1 MNHHRG
7 TIIDEICEK
16 DLRYKAD
23 AYDFILEALS
33 YTQKKFSRQRHVSG
47 EELLQGIKDLLL
59 EKFGPMALQVL
70 QHWGIKSTDD
80 FGHIVFNLVSNK
92 LLSKTEEDTL
102 ESFKNRYD
110 FQQAF
115 HVEYRQ
121 QLEKK
126 LSRMRS
132 F

>member
-1 MNHHRG
+1 MNHRRG

-16 DLRYKAD
+16 DLRYEPD
-23 AYDFILEALS
+23 AYDFVLESLS
-33 YTQKKFSRQRHVSG
+33 YTQKKFNRHRHVSG

-59 EKFGPMALQVL
+59 EKFGPMALLVL
-70 QHWGIKSTDD
+70 QYWGIKSTDD

-102 ESFKNRYD
+102 ESFRNRYD

-115 HVEYRQ
+115 DVEYRR